1 LKSIRSI
8 ENGFDKDKR
17 TDSIF
22 QKMPVL
28 TRSNTG
34 PRRSRSLSKRK
45 LDIENESECDLTED
59 ETESEYEPPSESET
73 LSEDSE
79 DETATVESYDAETLQ
94 ERIEFLRAELALAE
108 IKIKKLHEAYEAE
121 IRANNNT
128 FLPMILALTVSW
140 GIYTWMEWSV
150 IGGRKY

>member
-1 LKSIRSI
+1 
-8 ENGFDKDKR
+8 
-17 TDSIF
+17 
-22 QKMPVL
+22 MPVL
-28 TRSNTG
+28 TRSTTG
-34 PRRSRSLSKRK
+34 PRRSRSVSKRK
-45 LDIENESECDLTED
+45 LEIKNESECDLTDDDMESD
-59 ETESEYEPPSESET
+59 SEYEPPSESET
-73 LSEDSE
+73 LSDDSD

-94 ERIEFLRAELALAE
+94 ERIEILRAELALAE

-150 IGGRKY
+150 IGGKRY